1 VAGHLKI
8 GNNVVIAAKSGVTND
23 VPDGKQMS
31 GYPLRDHM
39 DDLRVKMSMGKVPEL
54 LKTVR
59 KLKKEIEE
67 LKK

>member
-1 VAGHLKI
+1 
-8 GNNVVIAAKSGVTND
+8 
-23 VPDGKQMS
+23 
-31 GYPLRDHM
+31 
-39 DDLRVKMSMGKVPEL
+39 MSMGKVPEL